1 MKTLSCILIVL
12 LLSQYGQGT
21 TAQEANSENSLGDA
35 NAIVP
40 VVVVIDDK
48 NGVDITGEGKI
59 FSIDYLLYTIINYM
73 YNIL

>member
-1 MKTLSCILIVL
+1 MSFQDNMKTFSCILVVL

-21 TAQEANSENSLGDA
+21 TTQEANSEDSLGDV

-48 NGVDITGEGKI
+48 NGVDITGEGRLLI
-59 FSIDYLLYTIINYM
+59 IYSIVQKNP
-73 YNIL
+73 